1 MLTDIV
7 CLSGVSLHSTTH
19 LLHTNAGVLQLAHLG
34 DQTTTFFKHHAGHG
48 RTDLSGIPNLQ
59 AGSGWTAEN
68 AFATGQESWEAKCIL
83 VAPTAFRTA
92 MSKMQAANQL
102 PIPAADSA
110 DSANELPMPAADN
123 PSQVN
128 LNPPMQYPVSQLPAP
143 TQLLAAAPATS
154 GSEFEEGDLFT
165 LKSNTKVTS
174 FGTCWVARQDNEG
187 LDEIPDATSDEIYIS
202 DPLNSRIV
210 MIPSSTEVTLLANV
224 QLEFVAYVEPLAV
237 KFKPVLGFQHTISNI
252 KPDKAKDKSVNT
264 LHKYRIKAYNSG
276 AQPAHA

>member
-7 CLSGVSLHSTTH
+7 CLSGVSLHPTTH

-48 RTDLSGIPNLQ
+48 RTDLSGIQNLQ

-110 DSANELPMPAADN
+110 DSANDLIMPAPAD
-123 PSQVN
+123 P
-128 LNPPMQYPVSQLPAP
+128 LNPPMQIPVLPTAP
-143 TQLLAAAPATS
+143 TQLLTAAPAPAP
-154 GSEFEEGDLFT
+154 GSEFEAGDLFT

-187 LDEIPDATSDEIYIS
+187 PDATSDEIYIS

-210 MIPSSTEVTLLANV
+210 MIPSSTEVTVLANV
-224 QLEFVAYVEPLAV
+224 QLEFVAYVEPSAV
-237 KFKPVLGFQHTISNI
+237 KIKPVLGFQHTINKI
-252 KPDKAKDKSVNT
+252 KPHEAKDPSVNT
-264 LHKYRIKAYNSG
+264 LHKARIKAYNTG
-276 AQPAHA
+276 AQPARA

>member
-48 RTDLSGIPNLQ
+48 RTDLSGIQNLQ
-59 AGSGWTAEN
+59 AGSGWIAEH

-110 DSANELPMPAADN
+110 DSANELIMPAAAYH
-123 PSQVN
+123 
-128 LNPPMQYPVSQLPAP
+128 LNPPMILPAVP
-143 TQLLAAAPATS
+143 TQLPLAPDPQAQLPTAAP
-154 GSEFEEGDLFT
+154 GNKFEGGDLFT
-165 LKSNTKVTS
+165 LDSNTRVTS
-174 FGTCWVARQDNEG
+174 FGTCWKERQDSDG
-187 LDEIPDATSDEIYIS
+187 PDATSDDIYT
-202 DPLNSRIV
+202 DPSTTSSGRIFI
-210 MIPSSTEVTLLANV
+210 IPSSTELTVLANV
-224 QLEFVAYVEPLAV
+224 QLEFVAYVEPSAV
-237 KFKPVLGFQHTISNI
+237 KIKPVLGFQHTINKI
-252 KPDKAKDKSVNT
+252 KVHEAKDPSVNT
-264 LHKYRIKAYNSG
+264 LHKARIKAYNTG

>member
-48 RTDLSGIPNLQ
+48 RTDLSGIQNLQ
-59 AGSGWTAEN
+59 AGSGWTAEH

-110 DSANELPMPAADN
+110 DSANDLIMPAAAD
-123 PSQVN
+123 P
-128 LNPPMQYPVSQLPAP
+128 LNPPMVLPTVP
-143 TQLLAAAPATS
+143 TQLPLAPDPQAQLPTAAP
-154 GSEFEEGDLFT
+154 GNKFEGGDLFT
-165 LKSNTKVTS
+165 LDSNTRVTS
-174 FGTCWVARQDNEG
+174 FGTCWKERQDSDG
-187 LDEIPDATSDEIYIS
+187 PDATSDDIYIS

-224 QLEFVAYVEPLAV
+224 QLEFVAYVEPSAV
-237 KFKPVLGFQHTISNI
+237 KIKPVLGFQHTIKKIGKHDASD
-252 KPDKAKDKSVNT
+252 PAVNT
-264 LHKYRIKAYNSG
+264 LHKARIIAYNTG

>member
-48 RTDLSGIPNLQ
+48 RTDLSGIQNLQ
-59 AGSGWTAEN
+59 AGSGWTAEH

-110 DSANELPMPAADN
+110 DSANDLMMPAAAD
-123 PSQVN
+123 P
-128 LNPPMQYPVSQLPAP
+128 LNPPMQIPVLPTAP
-143 TQLLAAAPATS
+143 TQVPTAAP
-154 GSEFEEGDLFT
+154 GNKFEAGDLFT
-165 LKSNTKVTS
+165 LDSNTRVTS
-174 FGTCWVARQDNEG
+174 FGTCWKERQDSDG
-187 LDEIPDATSDEIYIS
+187 PDATSDDIYTNPS
-202 DPLNSRIV
+202 TTSSGRIFI
-210 MIPSSTEVTLLANV
+210 IPSSTELTVLANV
-224 QLEFVAYVEPLAV
+224 QLEFVAYVEPSAV
-237 KFKPVLGFQHTISNI
+237 KIKPVLGFQHTINKI
-252 KPDKAKDKSVNT
+252 KPHEAKDPSVNT
-264 LHKYRIKAYNSG
+264 LHKARIKAYNTG
-276 AQPAHA
+276 AQPARA

>member
-19 LLHTNAGVLQLAHLG
+19 LLHTNADVLQLAHLG
-34 DQTTTFFKHHAGHG
+34 DQTTTFFRHHAGHG
-48 RTDLSGIPNLQ
+48 RADLSGIPNLQ
-59 AGSGWTAEN
+59 AGSGWTAEH

-110 DSANELPMPAADN
+110 DSENELLMPAADN

-174 FGTCWVARQDNEG
+174 FGTCWKKRQDNEG
-187 LDEIPDATSDEIYIS
+187 PGATSDEIYTNLSTTSS
-202 DPLNSRIV
+202 DIIY

-224 QLEFVAYVEPLAV
+224 QLEFVAYVEPSAV
-237 KFKPVLGFQHTISNI
+237 KIKPVLGFQHTINKI
-252 KPDKAKDKSVNT
+252 KAHEAKDPSVNT
-264 LHKYRIKAYNSG
+264 LHKARIKAYNTG

>member
-19 LLHTNAGVLQLAHLG
+19 LLHTNADVLQLAHLG

-48 RTDLSGIPNLQ
+48 RTDLSGIQNLQ
-59 AGSGWTAEN
+59 AGSGWTAEH
-68 AFATGQESWEAKCIL
+68 AFATGQGSWEAKCIL

-110 DSANELPMPAADN
+110 DSASELLMRAADY
-123 PSQVN
+123 S
-128 LNPPMQYPVSQLPAP
+128 NPPMVPPAL
-143 TQLLAAAPATS
+143 TQPPAAAP
-154 GSEFEEGDLFT
+154 GSEFEKGDLFT

-174 FGTCWVARQDNEG
+174 FGTCWKKRQDNEG
-187 LDEIPDATSDEIYIS
+187 PGATSDEIYTNPSTTSS
-202 DPLNSRIV
+202 DKIY
-210 MIPSSTEVTLLANV
+210 MIFSSTEVTLLANV
-224 QLEFVAYVEPLAV
+224 QLEFVAYVEPSAV
-237 KFKPVLGFQHTISNI
+237 KIKPVLGFQHTIKKIGKHDASD
-252 KPDKAKDKSVNT
+252 PAVNT
-264 LHKYRIKAYNSG
+264 LHKARIKAYNTG